1 MADKR
6 QFCTFF
12 LDRFF
17 FGIAAEKVQ
26 EIVRYQN
33 ITFVP
38 LAPVEV
44 RGLIN
49 LRSQI
54 AIAIDLRLR
63 LDLPP
68 LNDDR
73 LPLNLVVRV
82 DGDNISLLVDDV
94 GDVLDVSDDWF
105 EPVPETLTGKVREL
119 ILGAYKLEN
128 RLLLILDV
136 EKVVDLNSSSIA

>member
-17 FGIAAEKVQ
+17 FGIAAEQVQ

-38 LAPVEV
+38 LAPLEV
-44 RGLIN
+44 KGLIN

-105 EPVPETLTGKVREL
+105 EPTPETLTGKVREL
-119 ILGAYKLEN
+119 ILGAYKLED

>member
-68 LNDDR
+68 LNDDL

-105 EPVPETLTGKVREL
+105 EPTPETLTGKVREL